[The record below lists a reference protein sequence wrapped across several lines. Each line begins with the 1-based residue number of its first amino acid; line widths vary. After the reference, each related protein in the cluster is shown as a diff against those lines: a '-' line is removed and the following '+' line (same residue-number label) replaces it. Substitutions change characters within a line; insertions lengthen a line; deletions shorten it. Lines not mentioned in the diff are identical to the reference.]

1 MLIVAGVSACV
12 WLALLLWANVRWR
25 ACEVEVAWCLPH
37 GNREPRLSL
46 IGGLTP
52 VVGRILNTI
61 LKSIK
66 NSPTVAIAHGK
77 ENRSYLGLVR
87 WLSS

>member
-12 WLALLLWANVRWR
+12 WLALLLWASVRWR
-25 ACEVEVAWCLPH
+25 ACGGWCLPH
-37 GNREPRLSL
+37 GDQEPGLCL

-52 VVGRILNTI
+52 VVGRTLNTI

-66 NSPTVAIAHGK
+66 NSTTVA
-77 ENRSYLGLVR
+77 NCT
-87 WLSS
+87 W